1 MLLWVPEPVCQM
13 AREFV
18 GMFARQHFVGG
29 IDDGGGFIGIQ
40 QAQILIDFG
49 GSAFGQRQRPD

>member
-1 MLLWVPEPVCQM
+1 
-13 AREFV
+13 
-18 GMFARQHFVGG
+18 MFALQHFVGG

-49 GSAFGQRQRPD
+49 GSAFGQRQRLD